1 MKNMRKNLKKREL
14 LDVLKGASYGS
25 HKFRRAVEKAYM
37 DDSFIKYII
46 NNNVCFEQGSGRIA
60 YVPLD
65 IVEDIIGTD
74 LAISR
79 RAA

>member
-1 MKNMRKNLKKREL
+1 MRNFRKNFKNEEVFK
-14 LDVLKGASYGS
+14 VLKGASYGS

-37 DDSFIKYII
+37 DDRFIKYII
-46 NNNVCFEQGSGRIA
+46 NNSVCFEQGSGRVA

-65 IVEDIIGTD
+65 IVEDIIGTE
-74 LAISR
+74 LALSR